1 MDAAHRAINKMTEY
15 TYKAASG
22 VRINTFIPET
32 IDATRMMVQEW
43 MNMHRVEGQRR
54 SEGGGSNNP
63 YEFWRPRIR
72 NNDSWA
78 SRELPPHAV
87 IVGWTNDDIRRRLNG
102 DRERHH
108 EEFLMNLEQIQN
120 FLGGQLKVGS
130 YSAMM
135 KCYNQ

>member
-1 MDAAHRAINKMTEY
+1 
-15 TYKAASG
+15 
-22 VRINTFIPET
+22 
-32 IDATRMMVQEW
+32 
-43 MNMHRVEGQRR
+43 MHRVQGQGR

-87 IVGWTNDDIRRRLNG
+87 IVGWANDNIRRRLNG

-108 EEFLMNLEQIQN
+108 EEFLMNLAQIQDFSRGAIESGELFRN
-120 FLGGQLKVGS
+120 DEVLQPIVDPDEGTRLEYQ
-130 YSAMM
+130 
-135 KCYNQ
+135 